1 MSGNIIPPIQYD
13 LTGDN
18 QDLVISMNSQKVA
31 QIAKKGFSKMPKIAY
46 LVLSFL
52 QTGLSKN
59 RNSQKSEKIAKNHI
73 PGVILLQAA
82 SGAPKE

>member
-13 LTGDN
+13 LTGDD
-18 QDLVISMNSQKVA
+18 QDLVMAINSQKVA
-31 QIAKKGFSKMPKIAY
+31 QIAKKVFIKKTLNHPPGVIF
-46 LVLSFL
+46 FL
-52 QTGLSKN
+52 TGLLKN